1 MQEETAMTAM
11 PIISEM
17 QCGTCKFEGLRTCA
31 YHGYSKDYI
40 PTSCPYK
47 IGYAAEDAQYNLRG
61 MKENGIRFAR
71 MRLEEALKNL
81 DITYSDYRKLLDEM
95 EK

>member
-1 MQEETAMTAM
+1 MTAI
-11 PIISEM
+11 PTIDEM
-17 QCGTCKFEGLRTCA
+17 CCVQCGTCRFEGLRTCA

-61 MKENGIRFAR
+61 MKENGIRHAR
-71 MRLEEALKNL
+71 QRLEQSLKEL
-81 DITYSDYRKLLDEM
+81 DLAYSDYRKLLDEM